1 MRGGRW
7 HARRR
12 GPGAV
17 GMFWSRVLV
26 GTTCGTCEGW
36 STLRDRLL
44 MSEGRGDAG
53 LVQGFKVLEGAAWL
67 LLPRTQEQ
75 GLVTHVDRLVRHDH
89 KRGISPLQ
97 ALLLLLIRRQFPP
110 LRIEMRFP
118 ILLLWWCRR
127 VLPGWRGDDFLLVQG
142 AGRRHILVDGP
153 LLGPISLRPLVV
165 VGWTVDIDSC
175 ILPLSHVH
183 RLDVLSLA
191 GRDLRGIFEV
201 ELVIAKSCLAMVRYW
216 RPHERR
222 LVNCTFDPLA

>member
-1 MRGGRW
+1 
-7 HARRR
+7 
-12 GPGAV
+12 
-17 GMFWSRVLV
+17 MFWSRVLV